1 MEYHETPQ
9 ERRLAL
15 APMRARQGVAF
26 VGLAMLANAG
36 GIGLVILVDL
46 LWRRWRERR
55 PTASAAVQPACH
67 AAMHER
73 APFAEWAVTVVA
85 AVRQADTSPS
95 ADQTGDWVVVVVD
108 EEHHGASN
116 TPRELTYRLRALDE
130 RHRYQEAPRWFDEPL
145 APGDGHWFEQVL
157 ADHGVTTEALRDYTR
172 RFLPGQRRRRA
183 LRFWI
188 RPSSRRL
195 ALEMRQPPD
204 IDHHQYREVVT
215 TVELTTVTAS
225 APVGGAP

>member
-1 MEYHETPQ
+1 MERH
-9 ERRLAL
+9 LGL
-15 APMRARQGVAF
+15 APRRVRHVATL
-26 VGLAMLANAG
+26 VGLSVLANAG

-55 PTASAAVQPACH
+55 PAPSAAGQPASQV
-67 AAMHER
+67 ALHER
-73 APFAEWAVTVVA
+73 ALFAEWAVTAVA
-85 AVRQADTSPS
+85 AVRRAATAPS
-95 ADQTGDWVVVVVD
+95 ADQTGDWVMVVVD

-130 RHRYQEAPRWFDEPL
+130 GHRYQEAPRWFDDPP
-145 APGDGHWFEQVL
+145 ARGAGHWFEQVL
-157 ADHGVTTEALRDYTR
+157 ADHGVATEALRDHPR

-195 ALEMRQPPD
+195 ALEVRQPPD
-204 IDHHQYREVVT
+204 VDRHEYREVVT
-215 TVELTTVTAS
+215 TIAVTTVTADGPVGS
-225 APVGGAP
+225 APCV